1 MHIQI
6 KSELPFSEYEF
17 DLAYGRVK
25 RFLNSGKKVH
35 VYLFNDFAV
44 TMKRKSESVIATIKH
59 NQ

>member
-1 MHIQI
+1 MNISI

-35 VYLFNDFAV
+35 VYLFDSFAV
-44 TMKRKSESVIATIKH
+44 TMKRKNESVIATIKH

>member
-6 KSELPFSEYEF
+6 KSELLFSEYEF

-44 TMKRKSESVIATIKH
+44 TIKRKNESVIATIKH

>member
-35 VYLFNDFAV
+35 VYLFSDFAV
-44 TMKRKSESVIATIKH
+44 TMKRKNESVIATIKH